1 MSTNMNELNK
11 VEKEDNH
18 DKIQAEIAKIFV
30 EIEKMRT
37 ENKWY
42 PFIVGSTV
50 TLAIVGVAKIFL

>member
-11 VEKEDNH
+11 MEKEDNH
-18 DKIQAEIAKIFV
+18 DRIQAEITKIFM

-50 TLAIVGVAKIFL
+50 TLAIVAVAKLFL